1 MRRAFQVLGHGH
13 YSPERICDC
22 VLLDF
27 DLRNRRRIVLRTESG
42 DELLLDL
49 QEVARLRDRDALVLN
64 DGSLVVIH
72 AKPEP
77 LLEISADS
85 HTLMRTAWHLGNR
98 HIPVQF
104 TEKALRIR
112 NDHVLSGMVKRLG
125 ANVCRIIAPFDPEGG
140 AYESDGAHARASGP
154 NLAIEPP

>member
-1 MRRAFQVLGHGH
+1 MRRAFRVLSHGD
-13 YSPERICDC
+13 YGPERICDS

-49 QEVARLRDRDALVLN
+49 PEVARLRDRDALVLN
-64 DGSLVVIH
+64 DGSLVLVH
-72 AKPEP
+72 AKSEP
-77 LLEISADS
+77 LLEVSADS

-104 TEKALRIR
+104 TDGALRIR

-125 ANVCRIIAPFDPEGG
+125 ATVHPIDAPFDPEGG
-140 AYESDGAHARASGP
+140 AYESGASHAHDPDFATGFP
-154 NLAIEPP
+154 

>member
-1 MRRAFQVLGHGH
+1 MLGHGH

-140 AYESDGAHARASGP
+140 AYESDGAHARANGP